1 MTPQEFVNKW
11 ANTVLNE
18 IQVAQAHFLDVC
30 LLAGIDMPG
39 GAGKTARGETFVFE
53 QSLSQAGGSGFADV
67 FFENHFGVEYKSPDK
82 YKNLSAAYEQ
92 LQRYR
97 ENLKN
102 PPLLVVTDINH
113 WEIHTNFPNT
123 EKRVYRFSHN
133 EIATNSEVLG
143 WLRAMFHAP
152 ERLHPGRNTDQVT
165 KEAADAFQLIAD
177 NMRDWNAEPTRIA
190 YFLTKLVFCL
200 FAEDVGLL
208 PTASSDSPQGIF
220 SYIIQESRGKPN
232 VFKQYVQ
239 NLFVAMNEGDN
250 FLMREIPYFN
260 GTLFK
265 VLTVETL
272 QVNALNELAKAAEL
286 NWASIEPSI
295 FGTLFERSL
304 DPAKRSQLGAHYT
317 SRDDILL
324 IVEPVLMQPLRA
336 EWEAIQAEAA
346 PIRER
351 FDSAATVR
359 ARTSARKRLLALR
372 ERILKRVRET
382 TVLDPAC
389 GSGNFLYVS
398 LQLLMDLEKAI
409 IQHSLW
415 AGLQMATREVH
426 PRQMYGIELNP
437 IAQALASIVVW
448 IGYIQWRMNNGYGQ
462 EFGQPIL
469 EELEDN
475 IVCKDAILSFDDEG
489 SAIEPEWPAIDVV
502 VGNPPFL
509 GDKLMRGEL
518 GDDYVGKLR
527 NLYQGRVPGGAD
539 LVTYWFEKAREEIEI
554 GRVKRAGL
562 LSTNSIRIGTN
573 RAVLSS
579 IKSTGDIFMAW
590 SDREWPLEGAN
601 VRVSMI
607 GFDDGTERSKTLDGI
622 EVQTINSDLTASVD
636 IADATPLNEN
646 ANLSFLGVLK
656 TGPFEISEN
665 RALAMIKN
673 NEHNRAVIKPRLNG
687 RDLVNVP
694 SNKWIIDFL
703 DMSENE
709 ALQFKEPYDYVKE
722 VVKPVRNR
730 NKVSNLR
737 EKWWQHARP
746 RYAMRTATKLLTRFI
761 ATPEVT
767 KHRIFGWVEKGI
779 VPDHTL
785 HVIARDDDY
794 FMGILHSHIHI
805 LWAIRMGSTL
815 GPAPRYNSSR
825 TFKTFPFPWS
835 PGQED
840 ESHPAHSRISAA
852 AKQLNAERDAW
863 LNPPD
868 MSEKE
873 LKDRT
878 LTNLYNALNVFRGRD
893 SMKTKEAAA
902 DFAPRLD
909 QLHRELDQAVCDAYG
924 WDYDVLDDEEE
935 ILRRL
940 LAMNLARAAQSG

>member
-1 MTPQEFVNKW
+1 
-11 ANTVLNE
+11 
-18 IQVAQAHFLDVC
+18 
-30 LLAGIDMPG
+30 
-39 GAGKTARGETFVFE
+39 
-53 QSLSQAGGSGFADV
+53 
-67 FFENHFGVEYKSPDK
+67 
-82 YKNLSAAYEQ
+82 
-92 LQRYR
+92 
-97 ENLKN
+97 
-102 PPLLVVTDINH
+102 
-113 WEIHTNFPNT
+113 
-123 EKRVYRFSHN
+123 
-133 EIATNSEVLG
+133 
-143 WLRAMFHAP
+143 
-152 ERLHPGRNTDQVT
+152 
-165 KEAADAFQLIAD
+165 
-177 NMRDWNAEPTRIA
+177 
-190 YFLTKLVFCL
+190 
-200 FAEDVGLL
+200 
-208 PTASSDSPQGIF
+208 
-220 SYIIQESRGKPN
+220 
-232 VFKQYVQ
+232 
-239 NLFVAMNEGDN
+239 MNEGDN

-940 LAMNLARAAQSG
+940 LARNLARAAQSG